1 MKNTCN
7 FIIIFFCFFFL
18 NGYSQSIEYTWVQPT
33 CVSPSNGELH
43 VTITGHDAAKQ
54 FMVLNT
60 DDNSVTSS
68 PITLNN
74 SYTFYNLKSNVLYF
88 AYVSDIAT
96 GETFKDVSPYFLTPI
111 PYTVSVQKIKNAGCE
126 SQCVGIVTA
135 QVDGGVPP
143 YTYIWDDQKSGTYPS
158 LQTITNACVNEY
170 SVSVIDDIGCQITSS
185 SSVSVESAEVV
196 ASVLVNQ
203 HVVCKGQPT
212 GEAVATASN
221 TTGIVTYTWSDGFV
235 GMKHT
240 NLYAGNHYVVAKDG
254 LGCFDTAFFTITE
267 PAEKLELIVDS
278 LLPVRCKGMSIG
290 EAYLS
295 SKHGAAPISY
305 EWSDGYLEL
314 SRVNLPAQ
322 TYEVTATD
330 DMGCTDVISFA
341 ITEPLDGME
350 GEVSTFTPPLCFGDK
365 NGKATLSVVGGTPP
379 YTVLWDD
386 AFDNDSTSTD
396 FVRSDLEKRLYS
408 ITFFD
413 AEACEYSLSFNMPEP
428 EILTAQILAPDNSP
442 AKISV
447 LCSEDCNINVKVFP
461 EGGTAPYSYA
471 WNNGLP
477 NSQAVQ
483 LCANTYEVVVT
494 DANGCSTNAS
504 HTVTAPPL
512 LENILE
518 IRSPIQCFGE
528 TGEIH
533 SVSVGGTTPY
543 SYAWSNGSTAIKTG
557 KVIAGTYKL
566 TLTDA
571 NGCKKVESLLLP
583 QPDTLQLHITI
594 DNLVCQ
600 NVADGSL
607 TVAETGG
614 TAPFSYLWSTAEST
628 ATIHDLSAQL
638 YHVTV
643 TDNNACVAHDTIDL
657 TNINQF
663 GVIFSSLP
671 VTCEGRSDGEITAS
685 AFVGTPPFTYEWHDA
700 VTDSARKNLPVGM
713 YSVTITDALGCT
725 VTDSLNLSI
734 IPPMFVAHSG
744 TTETPCNEAYGSAY
758 ITIDGGTKPYSYLW
772 SNAATTDSVGN
783 LPVGSYTVD
792 VTDANAC
799 VFSHNFFV
807 DDTSTFAI
815 EVISP
820 DTRIRCENANTG
832 IAIAQP
838 QRGTPP
844 YTFLWSTLETSDT
857 LKNVGAGL
865 YRLTAWDAYFC
876 SAKDS
881 IRFEEFNVLTSTII
895 DSGMVSCN
903 GNNDGYA
910 VLNVQG
916 GVPPY
921 SILWSNGATDYLN
934 ANLSPGTYTCTVTDN
949 AGCVSTN
956 KIIITEPEA
965 ITALISNAQ
974 GVSCG
979 NVCDGKATIS
989 VSGGTTPYAYMW
1001 TSGETVAIA
1010 KALCGGKNYVTIQDA
1025 RGCVYIDSVAIV
1037 DTMPRIGLTAFEI
1050 QPACGIAD
1058 GELAVVPFGGV
1069 GTYSFLWS
1077 TGATDSLIQNVLADV
1092 YTIKITDKAGCAL
1105 DTILMLNDNSTMTLD
1120 FVRQPITYC
1129 TPCNESFVVSV
1140 SNATAP
1146 YQYNWSNGD
1155 DTQLAD
1161 SLCPGLYTVTVQDD
1175 NSCKC
1180 SKMLEVKDVAITI
1193 DVLTK
1198 TNVPCYG
1205 DSTGVIEVVASGG
1218 VSDSYTYSWS
1228 HGEIGP
1234 LATQVP
1240 AGTIELRVSEDLSVC
1255 EEIRNYTITQA
1266 SELRTFFI
1274 VDQPSYCED
1283 STGIMHVEV
1292 LGATAPY
1299 SFIWENG
1306 VVGKT
1311 IPNAW
1316 PEYIS
1321 VTITDGNGCVVVDSA
1336 KVDDVSDFSLF
1347 EKNRHLIS
1355 CIDDADGALEIGM
1368 TNGFAPFTYTWS
1380 HASTLNSPKAENIP
1394 ANTYMV
1400 TVTDSKKCAV
1410 SYTFAPLT
1418 NPAPISM
1425 SIVETESIFC
1435 NNGTGSIAANVSGG
1449 HAPYVFEWLKD
1460 SVVLSSKTNAVSY
1473 VSAGMF
1479 HVIATDSRSC
1489 VSDTV
1494 SYEFN
1499 SPGPIT
1505 ADFTVQITGCG
1516 SISHT
1521 GSIVLDTIIGHN
1533 PPYKFR
1539 WHDETSSTT
1548 WYNGHTNVS
1557 RTGLP
1562 AGEYFFTVFD
1572 SLGLCYE
1579 VFRNYTYPTT
1589 VVSIDTVLTHTHCDF
1604 YSDDDLKN
1612 RAANGSIEITKITT
1626 QNAEYTDFSDFTF
1639 VWEDIYQQTTKKAEN
1654 LPIGDY
1660 YVNIQGKNE
1669 CVSRI
1674 YAGKIVSEIELNPT
1688 ISSVVSADESAT
1700 TICFGDSL
1708 QLQAQ
1713 SFESI
1718 MSGYSPTLTNKKYTW
1733 LSTPHNTTA
1742 RLSSTSDNIIWAN
1755 PLTHY
1760 FSDSSRVLMYYEFD
1774 GCKSRN
1780 AQFSISH
1787 FDSIGFSLHMFDNSG
1802 LFLQGDSVFVF
1813 LEDFVTIEPSQVPWF
1828 LSKNPLEDGYVSIQW
1843 ESANTTKT
1851 GRGQIQDTITNEN
1864 SYNASGM
1871 YGLNIQALVSSY
1883 YYAHATTTNQC
1894 IESDSVFVHVFSD
1907 VFVPSGITPN
1917 GDGEND
1923 VWIIP
1928 YLYSCPNASVKVYT
1942 RWGTKVYQN
1951 EDVYYKNPWNGANK
1965 KGELLPMGTY
1975 YYIIEYN
1982 DQKNTPPK
1990 AGAIS
1995 ILY

>member
-1 MKNTCN
+1 
-7 FIIIFFCFFFL
+7 
-18 NGYSQSIEYTWVQPT
+18 
-33 CVSPSNGELH
+33 
-43 VTITGHDAAKQ
+43 
-54 FMVLNT
+54 
-60 DDNSVTSS
+60 
-68 PITLNN
+68 
-74 SYTFYNLKSNVLYF
+74 
-88 AYVSDIAT
+88 
-96 GETFKDVSPYFLTPI
+96 
-111 PYTVSVQKIKNAGCE
+111 
-126 SQCVGIVTA
+126 
-135 QVDGGVPP
+135 
-143 YTYIWDDQKSGTYPS
+143 
-158 LQTITNACVNEY
+158 
-170 SVSVIDDIGCQITSS
+170 
-185 SSVSVESAEVV
+185 
-196 ASVLVNQ
+196 
-203 HVVCKGQPT
+203 
-212 GEAVATASN
+212 
-221 TTGIVTYTWSDGFV
+221 FV
-235 GMKHT
+235 GMKNT
-240 NLYAGNHYVVAKDG
+240 SLSAGNHYVVAKDG

-956 KIIITEPEA
+956 
-965 ITALISNAQ
+965 
-974 GVSCG
+974 
-979 NVCDGKATIS
+979 
-989 VSGGTTPYAYMW
+989 
-1001 TSGETVAIA
+1001 
-1010 KALCGGKNYVTIQDA
+1010 
-1025 RGCVYIDSVAIV
+1025 
-1037 DTMPRIGLTAFEI
+1037 
-1050 QPACGIAD
+1050 
-1058 GELAVVPFGGV
+1058 
-1069 GTYSFLWS
+1069 
-1077 TGATDSLIQNVLADV
+1077 
-1092 YTIKITDKAGCAL
+1092 
-1105 DTILMLNDNSTMTLD
+1105 
-1120 FVRQPITYC
+1120 
-1129 TPCNESFVVSV
+1129 
-1140 SNATAP
+1140 
-1146 YQYNWSNGD
+1146 
-1155 DTQLAD
+1155 
-1161 SLCPGLYTVTVQDD
+1161 
-1175 NSCKC
+1175 
-1180 SKMLEVKDVAITI
+1180 
-1193 DVLTK
+1193 
-1198 TNVPCYG
+1198 
-1205 DSTGVIEVVASGG
+1205 
-1218 VSDSYTYSWS
+1218 
-1228 HGEIGP
+1228 
-1234 LATQVP
+1234 
-1240 AGTIELRVSEDLSVC
+1240 
-1255 EEIRNYTITQA
+1255 
-1266 SELRTFFI
+1266 
-1274 VDQPSYCED
+1274 
-1283 STGIMHVEV
+1283 
-1292 LGATAPY
+1292 
-1299 SFIWENG
+1299 
-1306 VVGKT
+1306 
-1311 IPNAW
+1311 
-1316 PEYIS
+1316 
-1321 VTITDGNGCVVVDSA
+1321 
-1336 KVDDVSDFSLF
+1336 
-1347 EKNRHLIS
+1347 
-1355 CIDDADGALEIGM
+1355 
-1368 TNGFAPFTYTWS
+1368 
-1380 HASTLNSPKAENIP
+1380 
-1394 ANTYMV
+1394 
-1400 TVTDSKKCAV
+1400 
-1410 SYTFAPLT
+1410 
-1418 NPAPISM
+1418 
-1425 SIVETESIFC
+1425 
-1435 NNGTGSIAANVSGG
+1435 
-1449 HAPYVFEWLKD
+1449 
-1460 SVVLSSKTNAVSY
+1460 
-1473 VSAGMF
+1473 
-1479 HVIATDSRSC
+1479 
-1489 VSDTV
+1489 
-1494 SYEFN
+1494 
-1499 SPGPIT
+1499 
-1505 ADFTVQITGCG
+1505 
-1516 SISHT
+1516 
-1521 GSIVLDTIIGHN
+1521 
-1533 PPYKFR
+1533 
-1539 WHDETSSTT
+1539 
-1548 WYNGHTNVS
+1548 
-1557 RTGLP
+1557 
-1562 AGEYFFTVFD
+1562 
-1572 SLGLCYE
+1572 
-1579 VFRNYTYPTT
+1579 
-1589 VVSIDTVLTHTHCDF
+1589 
-1604 YSDDDLKN
+1604 
-1612 RAANGSIEITKITT
+1612 
-1626 QNAEYTDFSDFTF
+1626 
-1639 VWEDIYQQTTKKAEN
+1639 
-1654 LPIGDY
+1654 
-1660 YVNIQGKNE
+1660 
-1669 CVSRI
+1669 
-1674 YAGKIVSEIELNPT
+1674 
-1688 ISSVVSADESAT
+1688 
-1700 TICFGDSL
+1700 
-1708 QLQAQ
+1708 
-1713 SFESI
+1713 
-1718 MSGYSPTLTNKKYTW
+1718 
-1733 LSTPHNTTA
+1733 
-1742 RLSSTSDNIIWAN
+1742 
-1755 PLTHY
+1755 
-1760 FSDSSRVLMYYEFD
+1760 
-1774 GCKSRN
+1774 
-1780 AQFSISH
+1780 
-1787 FDSIGFSLHMFDNSG
+1787 
-1802 LFLQGDSVFVF
+1802 
-1813 LEDFVTIEPSQVPWF
+1813 
-1828 LSKNPLEDGYVSIQW
+1828 
-1843 ESANTTKT
+1843 
-1851 GRGQIQDTITNEN
+1851 
-1864 SYNASGM
+1864 
-1871 YGLNIQALVSSY
+1871 
-1883 YYAHATTTNQC
+1883 
-1894 IESDSVFVHVFSD
+1894 
-1907 VFVPSGITPN
+1907 
-1917 GDGEND
+1917 
-1923 VWIIP
+1923 
-1928 YLYSCPNASVKVYT
+1928 
-1942 RWGTKVYQN
+1942 
-1951 EDVYYKNPWNGANK
+1951 
-1965 KGELLPMGTY
+1965 
-1975 YYIIEYN
+1975 
-1982 DQKNTPPK
+1982 
-1990 AGAIS
+1990 
-1995 ILY
+1995 